1 MQTRRT
7 LLRASALLP
16 LAAPVSLTLAAPA
29 LAQAPWPSR
38 PISIVVPFPP
48 GGSNDLLAR
57 PVAQKLQQAL
67 GGHPVVVEN
76 RGGAGGTVGA
86 QMVAR
91 AAPDGHTLMWGHVGT
106 LAVNPWIYPNI
117 PYDVLRDFAPV
128 ALVATLPSILTIHPS
143 LQARTPAEFI
153 AFAKANPRVLDY
165 GSAGNGAASHITMAA
180 FCDAAGIELTHIPYR
195 GNGPMLADLIAGRL
209 KASFAGAPVVLPSI
223 RDNRLLALGMSALA
237 PSAALPGIAPIGDSL
252 PGFEVVQW
260 HGLVAPAATPPDIVA
275 RINAAV
281 GNLLGDAD
289 LAARLTL
296 EGADAAPRTPEAF
309 RELIAGELERFRVLI
324 ARAGI
329 RAD

>member
-1 MQTRRT
+1 MPPRRR
-7 LLRASALLP
+7 LLQASLLG
-16 LAAPVSLTLAAPA
+16 LASPA
-29 LAQAPWPSR
+29 LMRHAAAQAAWPTR
-38 PISIVVPFPP
+38 PVTIVVPFPP

-57 PVAQKLQQAL
+57 PIALKLQQAL

-86 QMVAR
+86 TAVAR
-91 AAPDGHTLMWGHVGT
+91 ATPDGHTLMWGHVGT

-117 PYDVLRDFAPV
+117 PYSPLRDFAPV

-143 LQARTPAEFI
+143 VPVTNAAEFI
-153 AFAKANPRVLDY
+153 AYAKANPGQLEY

-180 FCDAAGIELTHIPYR
+180 FCDAAGIELVHVPYR

-223 RDNRLLALGMSALA
+223 RDGRLKGLGMSALR
-237 PSAALPGIAPIGDSL
+237 PSDALPGLAPIAGAL

-260 HGLVAPAATPPDIVA
+260 HGLVAPAATPPEVVA

-281 GNLLGDAD
+281 NGLLGDAD
-289 LAARLTL
+289 VKARLTL
-296 EGADAAPRTPEAF
+296 EGADAAPRSPEAF
-309 RELIAGELERFRVLI
+309 RQLIASEMERFRVLI
-324 ARAGI
+324 GRAGI
-329 RAD
+329 KAD

>member
-1 MQTRRT
+1 MIARRP
-7 LLRASALLP
+7 LMLAG
-16 LAAPVSLTLAAPA
+16 LAAPGLVR
-29 LAQAPWPSR
+29 AQAPWPSR
-38 PISIVVPFPP
+38 PVTIVVPFPP

-57 PVAQKLQQAL
+57 PLAQKLQAAL

-86 QMVAR
+86 AHVVR
-91 AAPDGHTLMWGHVGT
+91 SAPDGHTLMWGHVGT
-106 LAVNPWIYPNI
+106 LAVNPWIYPNN

-128 ALVATLPSILTIHPS
+128 ALVATLPSVLVVHPS
-143 LQARTPAEFI
+143 LPARTAEEFV
-153 AFAKANPRVLDY
+153 ALAKARPGTIEY

-180 FCDAAGIELTHIPYR
+180 FCDAAGIELVHVPYR
-195 GNGPMLADLIAGRL
+195 GNGQMLADLLAGRVRC
-209 KASFAGAPVVLPSI
+209 SFAGAPVVLPAA
-223 RDNRLLALGMSALA
+223 REGRLLALGMSGRE
-237 PSAALPGIAPIGDSL
+237 PSPVIPGVVPVATRAV

-260 HGLVAPAATPPDIVA
+260 HGLVAPAATPPEVVA

-281 GNLLGDAD
+281 NALLGDAEMTQ
-289 LAARLTL
+289 RLSM

-309 RELIAGELERFRVLI
+309 RTLIAAELERFRVLV